1 MTSIIQ
7 PPRAYPR
14 LHHHP
19 LASAFLAILWATL
32 LVVGVKG
39 WCALQGDRVLAG
51 EGEPSEQVERPSAP
65 TNATY

>member
-7 PPRAYPR
+7 PPRAYAR

-19 LASAFLAILWATL
+19 LASAFLAILWAAL

-39 WCALQGDRVLAG
+39 YCALQGDAVLAG
-51 EGEPSEQVERPSAP
+51 DGEQVEQQGAAP
-65 TNATY
+65 DEALDAF